1 MSNDGTR
8 LLFRKSDKVLL
19 EFKTDEDEVIP
30 TRGIRLDEGNIADF
44 CYSNNSQFI
53 YLMTDDGILHF
64 RSKNLDKDYVIDRS
78 MHFITLEG
86 QYFCI
91 SVSLDDKYLAC
102 SSNFSDGT
110 VTEHSLHVFEL
121 QGTKDPLFL
130 HKITFITDYAH
141 DWFKSLNFEISSKG
155 DSVIAGCT
163 ATSAMMLTFALKD
176 KHLEQFE
183 KEFSLDENPDGSFI
197 LTQSSSAA

>member
-1 MSNDGTR
+1 MNSDGSR

-30 TRGIRLDEGNIADF
+30 SRGIRLDEGNIADF
-44 CYSNNSQFI
+44 CYSNNSKFI
-53 YLMTDDGILHF
+53 YLITDDGILHF

-78 MHFITLEG
+78 KHNLNIEG

-91 SVSLDDKYLAC
+91 SVSLDEKYLAC

-130 HKITFITDYAH
+130 HKITFITDYEH
-141 DWFKSLNFEISSKG
+141 DWLKSLNFEISAKG

-163 ATSAMMLTFALKD
+163 ATSAMMLTFVLKD
-176 KHLEQFE
+176 KRLEQFQ
-183 KEFSLDENPDGSFI
+183 KEFSLDENPEGSFSLI
-197 LTQSSSAA
+197 QSSSAA